1 VARVLPIRERGS
13 KGRGG
18 CATKP
23 VILLCLLLS
32 LSACAHF
39 RYEAGTELKN
49 HEIES
54 STLSS
59 YDMVIGIQFRDQ
71 TEGEITEAV
80 KGDLAAEMA
89 QWVANLFDGS
99 KTFKTVVNLNENR
112 TEEVDVILRGIIE
125 SIQIEEPG
133 ISGKSIALAII
144 SVVALVFD
152 HYAVPKVIGSSAT
165 VDFQLIEPESY
176 KLLWNKSITQRVKS
190 KIRVS
195 QSNKL
200 IFTSVTK
207 AVEALLTETDLPEAL
222 AKMERKP
229 FPTQVIAAQ

>member
-1 VARVLPIRERGS
+1 
-13 KGRGG
+13 
-18 CATKP
+18 
-23 VILLCLLLS
+23 
-32 LSACAHF
+32 
-39 RYEAGTELKN
+39 
-49 HEIES
+49 
-54 STLSS
+54 
-59 YDMVIGIQFRDQ
+59 MVIGIQFRDQ

-152 HYAVPKVIGSSAT
+152 HYAVPKVIDSSAT